1 MTLTSN
7 YRSSIIPVTDHA
19 FQKYENQAMEEFQNY
34 DKVSEIVKTASDGS
48 NRDDVCKTLK

>member
-34 DKVSEIVKTASDGS
+34 DKVSEIVKTSSDGS